1 MCVYTSSKHSWSQK
15 VDFDYINDDHN
26 DDEDYVG
33 YVSND
38 TEGIF

>member
-1 MCVYTSSKHSWSQK
+1 MYTSSKHSWSQK
-15 VDFDYINDDHN
+15 VDYINDDDDN

-38 TEGIF
+38 TEGIS